1 MTEKIRLGVYFGT
14 FAPFHKGHQQQ
25 IYKCAALNDQVLL
38 VVSGYTH
45 DRGDKIG
52 LPLTLRYH
60 YLQEAFADEEDI
72 EVAMLDETDL
82 PPMPQGWDAWF
93 KRLFDLLKN
102 YQSQEITFY
111 VGEPEYVTELS
122 ARFPQDLRTYKVE
135 MADRQDIKIS
145 ATDIRENPLLHW
157 NEINPAFRRHFT
169 KIVGIIG
176 GRQSGKSTLAR
187 RLARTFNNA
196 PFAKDIEQAITSAG
210 NQGIIF
216 IDNTLSPDMDL
227 VLLIPSDND
236 EALLREIAEQALAE
250 KVVRLDDEETTR
262 DTRAYLGR
270 YYHAIDAI
278 SQYTGIQ
285 IDRLKY

>member
-1 MTEKIRLGVYFGT
+1 
-14 FAPFHKGHQQQ
+14 
-25 IYKCAALNDQVLL
+25 
-38 VVSGYTH
+38 
-45 DRGDKIG
+45 
-52 LPLTLRYH
+52 
-60 YLQEAFADEEDI
+60 
-72 EVAMLDETDL
+72 
-82 PPMPQGWDAWF
+82 
-93 KRLFDLLKN
+93 
-102 YQSQEITFY
+102 
-111 VGEPEYVTELS
+111 
-122 ARFPQDLRTYKVE
+122 

-145 ATDIRENPLLHW
+145 ATEIRAHPLLHW
-157 NEINPAFRRHFT
+157 NEINPVFRRHFT

-176 GRQSGKSTLAR
+176 GKQSGKSTLAR
-187 RLARTFNNA
+187 RLARSFNNA

-236 EALLREIAEQALAE
+236 EALLREIAEQGLAE
-250 KVVRLDDEETTR
+250 KVVRLDDEETVR